1 MISFQS
7 CYTKCQRI
15 SGDTTANTL
24 TQFKEDLNIGY
35 QRFNSAIARYFTRK
49 QALINLVA
57 SQQAYN
63 QPVDL
68 IKVSSVSVVVATGLE
83 IPLIQVRGE
92 DEWRTLNID
101 TSSSRDVSHYFVLG
115 NDQIGLWPTPSAA
128 VTNGLRLIY
137 QPQDAFLTKDDYST
151 GTVSITTATTTVTG
165 VGSSWT
171 SASHDGMYLQVT
183 DGSDGHWYEVGSVVS
198 GTSITLSI
206 NYSGPTVSGVT
217 YKLGQ
222 MFIFPGEYDD
232 VPVDYALTRHYE
244 MKNNPGR
251 ARYHQKKYDDA
262 VNQAV
267 QAYTSSSTSNIITD
281 GDNLISESNPWLWP
295 PQTG

>member
-1 MISFQS
+1 MISFQA

-15 SGDTTANTL
+15 SGDTTANVL

-35 QRFNSAIARYFTRK
+35 QRFNSKIARYFTRK

-63 QPVDL
+63 LPVDL
-68 IKVSSVSVVVATGLE
+68 IKVSYVSVVVATGFE
-83 IPLIQVRGE
+83 VPLIQIRDE
-92 DEWRTLNID
+92 DEWRLKNIV
-101 TSSSRDVSHYFVLG
+101 TTSSRDVTHYFVLG

-137 QPQDAFLTKDDYST
+137 QPQDAFLTKDDYTT

-165 VGSSWT
+165 VSTTWT
-171 SASHDGMYLQVT
+171 TASHDAMYLQVT
-183 DGSDGHWYEVGSVVS
+183 DGSDGHWYEVASVAS
-198 GTSITLSI
+198 TTSITLSI
-206 NYSGPTVSGVT
+206 NYSGPTVSAVT

-232 VPVDYALTRHYE
+232 VPVDYALMRYYE
-244 MKNNPGR
+244 AKNNPSR
-251 ARYHQKKYDDA
+251 ARYHHKKYDEA

-281 GDNLISESNPWLWP
+281 ADYLSESNPWLWP
-295 PQTG
+295 PQAG